1 MNKIN
6 HLSLVMYSSVFIE
19 RQELNFHIFV
29 DKLGA
34 SKVLTCPTAYHLH
47 HLTHYNLE
55 LTQASLGKP
64 RINKQ
69 GLYCTEKD

>member
-6 HLSLVMYSSVFIE
+6 HFSLVMYSSVFIA
-19 RQELNFHIFV
+19 RQELNFHVFV
-29 DKLGA
+29 DTSGA
-34 SKVLTCPTAYHLH
+34 SKALTCPTACNLY

-55 LTQASLGKP
+55 LTQALLDKP

-69 GLYCTEKD
+69 GPYYIESD